1 MTRRLRPRGDRG
13 AAVTGV
19 MATVAVALIALLLL
33 AVVPLLSGTEQKA
46 RAQTA
51 ADAAALA
58 GATSVRD
65 RAAAEVRGVRLVDL
79 ALGELSGSWRL
90 STSVTPMSGFN
101 AAADYAWR
109 NAGVLDP
116 TRYAYDAPGGRV
128 RTEVELRELAP
139 NDEHAA
145 ARARAEL
152 GLDLPECRF
161 DAGRKIVGWT
171 TPPPTPSPPPP
182 PPPPPG
188 ATPTPTPTPSPTPP
202 PPPFVSTPIYG
213 PWGFTFECP
222 GDRGFTESGAS
233 FTQVRDRAAAQLHDR
248 ARPRL
253 VP

>member
-1 MTRRLRPRGDRG
+1 M
-13 AAVTGV
+13 TGV
-19 MATVAVALIALLLL
+19 MVTVAVALIALLLL

-58 GATSVRD
+58 GATSARD
-65 RAAAEVRGVRLVDL
+65 RAEAEVRGVRLVDL

-90 STSVTPMSGFN
+90 SSSVTPMSGFN

-109 NAGVLDP
+109 NAGVLHP
-116 TRYAYDAPGGRV
+116 ARYTYDASADRV

-139 NDEHAA
+139 NDEHAT

-152 GLDLPECRF
+152 GLDLAACRF
-161 DAGRKIVGWT
+161 DAGREIVGWT
-171 TPPPTPSPPPP
+171 SPPPTPSPTPP

-202 PPPFVSTPIYG
+202 FVSTPIYG
-213 PWGFTFECP
+213 PWGFTFACP